1 MSKAKNSL
9 GVTLFI
15 ETAVAGVYQKI
26 GEVTDIPGILG
37 DKSGRIDVTSFDSV
51 GYKDYIGDGLKDAPE
66 FSFKCNY
73 VADDLG
79 QVRVY
84 ELGQSNANT
93 KIKVEF
99 DDQITAGVGG
109 NPTSIIRD
117 GYIPGIPNIVP
128 GKGAQLTLD
137 FSFQASGAPTVVL
150 AA

>member
-15 ETAVAGVYQKI
+15 ETAVTGVYQKI

-73 VADDLG
+73 IADDAG
-79 QVRVY
+79 QMRVY
-84 ELGQSNANT
+84 ALGQSNAST
-93 KIKVEF
+93 KIKIEF
-99 DDQITAGVGG
+99 DDQITPATG

-128 GKGAQLTLD
+128 GKGSQITMD
-137 FSFQASGAPTVVL
+137 FSFQSSGAPTVVL